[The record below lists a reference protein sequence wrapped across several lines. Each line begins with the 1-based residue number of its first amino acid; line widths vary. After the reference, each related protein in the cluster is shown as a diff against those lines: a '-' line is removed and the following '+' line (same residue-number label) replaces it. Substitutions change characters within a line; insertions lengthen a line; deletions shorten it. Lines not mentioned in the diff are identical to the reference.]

1 MRYVCLAELS
11 EQKKTPEVHISYKN
25 LLLCN
30 TLLSLSLFIYFFVA
44 LVNVNHVENP
54 PSKTTKSRSVS
65 NPFLLWLF
73 FRQKSGRK
81 NAPLRQ
87 FWPPFMT
94 GQQMVSLSDESD
106 NFWGLVDWKWN
117 IIKEKCALLSNYS
130 FLLPSNNSI
139 NEDSVL
145 VKENHFL
152 IYDLW
157 PINLGFPS
165 SSFSLKNILA
175 QQVMLSVTNEQD

>member
-1 MRYVCLAELS
+1 MWRILQTKQPSLGLYLA
-11 EQKKTPEVHISYKN
+11 
-25 LLLCN
+25 
-30 TLLSLSLFIYFFVA
+30 LLSYASLDTN
-44 LVNVNHVENP
+44 LRE
-54 PSKTTKSRSVS
+54 
-65 NPFLLWLF
+65 
-73 FRQKSGRK
+73 K

-87 FWPPFMT
+87 FWPHSMT
-94 GQQMVSLSDESD
+94 GQQMVSLNDESD

-117 IIKEKCALLSNYS
+117 IIKEKYALFSNYS
-130 FLLPSNNSI
+130 FLLPPDNNI

-157 PINLGFPS
+157 AINLGCPS
-165 SSFSLKNILA
+165 FSFSLKNILA